1 MQKMPVTNVLNQ
13 ENELQN
19 TSLYIVIMQIYSVHD
34 INCVESD

>member
-19 TSLYIVIMQIYSVHD
+19 TTVHCD
-34 INCVESD
+34 NADL